1 MGGRQGMTGGLHL
14 ADIHHRFGDRQVI
27 SGLSLDVDD
36 GEIVCLLGPSGCGK
50 TTTLRLA
57 AGLEDLQSGSIS
69 VGAQLVAGK
78 GIFVPPETRHIGLVP
93 QDYALFPHLTVQ
105 GNVMFGLNSMNRQER
120 EERATTLLRQVG
132 LAHLAGAYPH
142 TLSGGEQ
149 QRVALARA
157 LAPEPRVM
165 LMDEPF
171 SGLDVTTRGAVRRT
185 TRKILRARGVP
196 TLIVTHD
203 PDEALELADRIA
215 VMRDGVIVQAGPPA
229 DIYLEPADSYVMELF
244 GAPNRFSATVAEG
257 KLDTPFGLVPAGS
270 FDDGTTVNI
279 LFRADAVKLAE
290 EGAGG
295 GAVSAKVSSVRLR
308 GAVERA
314 ELVLEKTGERLVMDR
329 LHGSGL
335 KKGEAVRLR
344 VDLTAFHLFLAGD

>member
-1 MGGRQGMTGGLHL
+1 MTGGLHL
-14 ADIHHRFGDRQVI
+14 ADIRHRFGDRQVI
-27 SGLSLDVDD
+27 AGLSLDIGD

-57 AGLEDLQSGSIS
+57 AGLEELQSGSIS
-69 VGAQLVAGK
+69 VGAEQVAGN
-78 GIFVPPETRHIGLVP
+78 GVFVPPEARHIGLVP
-93 QDYALFPHLTVQ
+93 QDYALFPHLPVL
-105 GNVMFGLNSMNRQER
+105 GNVMFGLNNLSRAER
-120 EERATTLLRQVG
+120 EERATALLKQVG
-132 LAHLAGAYPH
+132 LAHLAAAYPH

-203 PDEALELADRIA
+203 PDEAMELADRIA

-229 DIYLEPADSYVMELF
+229 DVYLEPADSYVMELF
-244 GAPNRFSATVAEG
+244 GAPNRFSAKVAVG
-257 KLDTPFGLVPAGS
+257 RADTPFGPVVAEK
-270 FDDGTTVNI
+270 FDDGTAVNI
-279 LFRADAVKLAE
+279 LFRADAVKLADDND
-290 EGAGG
+290 GVD
-295 GAVSAKVSSVRLR
+295 AVSAKVSSVRLR

-314 ELVLEKTGERLVMDR
+314 ELVLEDSGDKVVMDR
-329 LHGSGL
+329 PHGSGL
-335 KKGEAVRLR
+335 KKGDDVHLNA
-344 VDLTAFHLFLAGD
+344 DPATFHVFVAGD

>member
-1 MGGRQGMTGGLHL
+1 MAEGLHL
-14 ADIHHRFGDRQVI
+14 SDIHHSFGDRQVI
-27 SGLSLDVDD
+27 AGLSLTIAD

-69 VGAQLVAGK
+69 VGEQTVAGK
-78 GIFVPPETRHIGLVP
+78 GPATAPEERHIGLVP
-93 QDYALFPHLTVQ
+93 QDYALFPHLSVLD
-105 GNVMFGLNSMNRQER
+105 NVMFGLADLPRPER
-120 EERATTLLRQVG
+120 EEKATALLRQVG
-132 LAHLAGAYPH
+132 LAHLAAAYPH

-185 TRKILRARGVP
+185 TRKILRDRKVP

-215 VMRDGVIVQAGPPA
+215 VMREGVIVQLGPPA

-244 GAPNRFSATVAEG
+244 GAPNRFSASVAEG
-257 KLDTPFGLVPAGS
+257 EAATPFGAAKAAS
-270 FDDGTTVNI
+270 FDNGTPVNI
-279 LFRADAVKLAE
+279 LFRADAISLADDGDE
-290 EGAGG
+290 NT
-295 GAVSAKVSSVRLR
+295 VSAEVRSVRLR

-314 ELVLEKTGERLVMDR
+314 ELLLEGSESRVVMDR

-335 KKGEAVRLR
+335 KKGETVRLAA
-344 VDLTAFHLFLAGD
+344 DPTTFHVFVAGD

>member
-1 MGGRQGMTGGLHL
+1 MAEGLHL
-14 ADIHHRFGDRQVI
+14 KDIHHRFGDRQVI
-27 SGLSLDVDD
+27 AGLSLDVGD

-69 VGAQLVAGK
+69 VGAQSVAGN
-78 GIFVPPETRHIGLVP
+78 GDTMPPEARQIGLVP
-93 QDYALFPHLTVQ
+93 QDYALFPHLTVL
-105 GNVMFGLNSMNRQER
+105 GNVMFGLNGLARPEQEK
-120 EERATTLLRQVG
+120 RATALLRQVG
-132 LAHLAGAYPH
+132 LAHLAAAYPH

-185 TRKILRARGVP
+185 TRKILRDRGVP

-203 PDEALELADRIA
+203 PEEALDLADRIA

-229 DIYLEPADSYVMELF
+229 DVYLEPTDSYVMELF
-244 GAPNRFSATVAEG
+244 GAPNRFSATVADG
-257 KLDTPFGLVPAGS
+257 KAETPFGAVKAAA
-270 FDDGTTVNI
+270 FDNGATVNI
-279 LFRADAVKLAE
+279 LFRADAVSLATTDDSGD
-290 EGAGG
+290 EG
-295 GAVSAKVSSVRLR
+295 VSARVRSVRLR

-314 ELVLEKTGERLVMDR
+314 ELVLDGSEDRVVMDR

-335 KKGEAVRLR
+335 KKGETVQLSA
-344 VDLTAFHLFLAGD
+344 DPADFHVFVAGD